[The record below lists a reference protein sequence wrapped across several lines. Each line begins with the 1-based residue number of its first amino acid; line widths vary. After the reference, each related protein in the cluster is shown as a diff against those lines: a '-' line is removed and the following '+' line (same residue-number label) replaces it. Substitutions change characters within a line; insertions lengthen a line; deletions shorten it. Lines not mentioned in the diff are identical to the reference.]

1 MNIHTSIYTAI
12 PENAGIAAEII
23 RSGGVVV
30 LPTDTIYA
38 LSADGCNED
47 AVQSIYKIKNRSAEK
62 FLPMFV
68 ENKEMAEEYVE
79 VSWLSQH
86 IMSTFW
92 PGALTMVLPAKKEC
106 KIAGS
111 AYNKKD
117 IGVRSPDHEFI
128 QSVIHILGHP
138 IVGTSA
144 NMSGAE
150 NARDVEQIY
159 KSFLGK
165 VPAIF
170 IDETLSLIGH
180 STIIDTYG
188 DKVNLI
194 RDGIV
199 ALESIEESIRV
210 LYLNLSKDAEY
221 K

>member
-1 MNIHTSIYTAI
+1 MNMHTSIYTATS
-12 PENAGIAAEII
+12 ENALIAAEII
-23 RSGGVVV
+23 RSGGVVI

-38 LSADGCNED
+38 LSADGCNEN

-68 ENKEMAEEYVE
+68 ENKEMAEQYVE
-79 VSWLSQH
+79 MSWLSQH

-92 PGALTMVLPAKKEC
+92 PGALTMILPAKNGC
-106 KIAGS
+106 KIADS

-117 IGVRSPDHEFI
+117 IAVRSPNHEFI
-128 QSVIHILGHP
+128 QSVLHILGRP

-144 NMSGAE
+144 NMSGE
-150 NARDVEQIY
+150 QNARDLEQIY

-170 IDETLSLIGH
+170 IDEALSLAGH

-194 RDGIV
+194 RDGLI
-199 ALESIEESIRV
+199 ALEAIEESIG
-210 LYLNLSKDAEY
+210 N
-221 K
+221 